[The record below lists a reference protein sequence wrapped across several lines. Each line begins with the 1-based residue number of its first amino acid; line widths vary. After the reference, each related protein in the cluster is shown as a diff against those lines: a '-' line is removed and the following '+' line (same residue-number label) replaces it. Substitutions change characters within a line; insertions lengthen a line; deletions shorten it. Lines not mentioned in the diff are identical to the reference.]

1 MRIGWF
7 NRIIRFIFGPLSII
21 AILSLLNYF
30 PEYKQINDD
39 CFYR

>member
-1 MRIGWF
+1 MRIGWL

-30 PEYKQINDD
+30 PEYK
-39 CFYR
+39 